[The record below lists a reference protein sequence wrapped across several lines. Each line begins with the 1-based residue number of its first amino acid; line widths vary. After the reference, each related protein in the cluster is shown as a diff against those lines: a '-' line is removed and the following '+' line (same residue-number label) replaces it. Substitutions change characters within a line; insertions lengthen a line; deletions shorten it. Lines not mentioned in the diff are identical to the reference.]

1 MIGPTTGGIPVR
13 IKSFAARGR
22 LGRAGPGRA
31 GLGRGDRDRS
41 YVPPGGLAVLARI
54 FNRYCMDGPEGT
66 FRAIDGVLGDIC
78 SGLHVTGGTSVTGE
92 SGGAVRLP
100 PCPRVRG
107 AGLCASCFGRGYAAG
122 QPDVPPNH
130 RHGHSGGTQLRA
142 DRRPLRM
149 LLVVDPSVVGTGEDM
164 SFRFVTGASRGR
176 YAEFTREAL
185 DRGNSVVAT
194 AREASAVRDGLAHF
208 DDRRPGDPVM
218 SSRPSSMSP
227 RPPSPR
233 CACSWVWT
241 PSSASRRDWIR
252 CGVNSTSGAP

>member
-1 MIGPTTGGIPVR
+1 M
-13 IKSFAARGR
+13 
-22 LGRAGPGRA
+22 
-31 GLGRGDRDRS
+31 
-41 YVPPGGLAVLARI
+41 LARI

-208 DDRRPGDPVM
+208 DDHAAGRPGDVVKAIVDVTEAAEPPLRLQLGMDAVERVEARLDPVRRELHQR
-218 SSRPSSMSP
+218 RPV
-227 RPPSPR
+227 
-233 CACSWVWT
+233 AL
-241 PSSASRRDWIR
+241 
-252 CGVNSTSGAP
+252 STSI